1 MQHQFEDT
9 YWQAHADWRYDHAAL
24 AGSSYLKLP
33 GVLRFFTG
41 NIGFHHVHHLSVG
54 IPNYNLQAA
63 HEGTDRL
70 QTVPELTLRQGLRA
84 TRLKL
89 WDERRGRLVTFREA
103 RA

>member
-1 MQHQFEDT
+1 
-9 YWQAHADWRYDHAAL
+9 
-24 AGSSYLKLP
+24 
-33 GVLRFFTG
+33 
-41 NIGFHHVHHLSVG
+41 VHHLSVG

-63 HEGTDRL
+63 HNGTDRL
-70 QTVPELTLRQGLRA
+70 QTVPPVTLREGLRA